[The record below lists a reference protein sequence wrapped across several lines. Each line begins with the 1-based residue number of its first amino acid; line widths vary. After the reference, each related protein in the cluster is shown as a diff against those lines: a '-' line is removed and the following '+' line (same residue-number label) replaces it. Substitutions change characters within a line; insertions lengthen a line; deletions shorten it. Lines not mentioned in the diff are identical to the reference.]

1 MIGDDLSMIKQI
13 AWNTFKNTGNI
24 NTYLEFVEVENLEKT
39 LEQGQTNSL
48 RNNIEKVENNVNKT
62 ENNNL
67 LEAEKQNGNIEIKRN
82 SNSGTQY
89 ERL

>member
-1 MIGDDLSMIKQI
+1 MIKQI

-24 NTYLEFVEVENLEKT
+24 NTYLEFVEVENLEKK
-39 LEQGQTNSL
+39 LEQGQTKSL
-48 RNNIEKVENNVNKT
+48 GNNIEEIENNINKT